1 MPEIGFIDIGRGSLE
16 YRTDFDPDNPGVYG
30 KNPLLALG
38 ALLGAKLIS
47 KAGKWGAQLWE
58 RTGGKL
64 IKSIKAGLF
73 GKGTR
78 NASEAAKTI
87 EEESIKDGDKSVA
100 KTLRQDGIAGEAIE
114 GSAVDRSG
122 QEARQGAAEA
132 MGKRSEKWAVKE
144 GEKVG
149 AELLVK
155 EGEKGVAKF
164 LEKKIPL
171 VALLVGGV
179 SAWERWTKEKDFDGA
194 MDEIKSGLAATVPGF
209 GSVLSGLMDLNLMG
223 RDVLRG
229 QIAGEGIDPNRKLS
243 ATGELISDGI
253 AVALPGGAL
262 FESTTRTAISGI
274 EALSEKGAFEDLGRE
289 KLTPVSE
296 GMLAVEQTVFG
307 EQLAGMTRPLAAL
320 AENMMGLHQPS
331 ASTAKPTSDRAQ
343 LEQEEIEL
351 RKTLEAQA
359 PERAALQTEAMYSGH
374 PTQVDQ
380 VDADQAR
387 DLERTYEETQSRLQS
402 LEKARAVDP
411 PDVPGAN
418 SSLLA
423 KIQAIEP
430 SPNLRAYLPASLSGA
445 DRSGIQTAR
454 AAGKEKEAVERFKK
468 GLNVAPLSTLFSQ
481 AIRGSA
487 SGNAPEIP
495 QLEQEEQTVGA
506 N

>member
-16 YRTDFDPDNPGVYG
+16 YRTDFDPDNRGVEG

-38 ALLGAKLIS
+38 ALLGAKFIS
-47 KAGKWGAQLWE
+47 QGEKWGAKLWE
-58 RTGGKL
+58 STGGKL

-100 KTLRQDGIAGEAIE
+100 KTLHQDGIAGEAIE
-114 GSAVDRSG
+114 GSALERSG
-122 QEARQGAAEA
+122 QEVHQGVAEVL
-132 MGKRSEKWAVKE
+132 GKRCETLAVKE

-149 AELLVK
+149 AELLVN
-155 EGEKGVAKF
+155 EGEKGVSKF
-164 LEKKIPL
+164 LGKKIPF
-171 VALLVGGV
+171 VAMLVGGV
-179 SAWERWTKEKDFDGA
+179 SAWERWDKEKDFDGA
-194 MDEIKSGLAATVPGF
+194 MDEIKSGLAANVPGF

-229 QIAGEGIDPNRKLS
+229 QIASAGIDPNRKLS

-253 AVALPGGAL
+253 AMALPGGAI
-262 FESTTRTAISGI
+262 FESTTRTAIAGL
-274 EALSEKGAFEDLGRE
+274 EGLSEKGAFEDLGRE

-296 GMLAVEQTVFG
+296 GTLAVEKTVFG

-331 ASTAKPTSDRAQ
+331 ASTAKPTPDRAQ

-387 DLERTYEETQSRLQS
+387 DLQRTYEETQSRLQT
-402 LEKARAVDP
+402 LEKAGAAE
-411 PDVPGAN
+411 VPGAN
-418 SSLLA
+418 SSLFA
-423 KIQAIEP
+423 KIQTVEP

-445 DRSGIQTAR
+445 DRTGIQTAR
-454 AAGKEKEAVERFKK
+454 AAGKEKEAVERFKR
-468 GLNVAPLSTLFSQ
+468 GLNVAPLSPLFSQ
-481 AIRGSA
+481 AIRSSA
-487 SGNAPEIP
+487 RGQAPEFP
-495 QLEQEEQTVGA
+495 QLEQGHPT
-506 N
+506 

>member
-47 KAGKWGAQLWE
+47 KTGKWGTKLWE

-100 KTLRQDGIAGEAIE
+100 KTLRQDGITGEAIE
-114 GSAVDRSG
+114 GSAVGRSG
-122 QEARQGAAEA
+122 QKARQGAAEA

-229 QIAGEGIDPNRKLS
+229 QIASEGIDPNRKLS

-253 AVALPGGAL
+253 AAALPGGAL

-274 EALSEKGAFEDLGRE
+274 EALSEEGAFEDLGRE

-296 GMLAVEQTVFG
+296 GTLAVEQTVFG
-307 EQLAGMTRPLAAL
+307 EQSARMTRPLAAL
-320 AENMMGLHQPS
+320 AENMMGLRQTS
-331 ASTAKPTSDRAQ
+331 AGPTPGTAEFQ
-343 LEQEEIEL
+343 QEEFEL
-351 RKTLEAQA
+351 RQTLEAQA
-359 PERAALQTEAMYSGH
+359 PERAALQTEEMYSGH

-387 DLERTYEETQSRLQS
+387 HLERTFEETQGRLQS

-445 DRSGIQTAR
+445 ERSGIQTAR
-454 AAGKEKEAVERFKK
+454 AAGKEQEAVQRFKK
-468 GLNVAPLSTLFSQ
+468 ELNVAPLSTLFSQ

-487 SGNAPEIP
+487 RGNAPEIP
-495 QLEQEEQTVGA
+495 QLEQEEQTVA
-506 N
+506 DN

>member
-1 MPEIGFIDIGRGSLE
+1 MPEIGFIDIGRGSLD
-16 YRTDFDPDNPGVYG
+16 YRTDFDPDEPGLEG

-38 ALLGAKLIS
+38 ALLGAKFIAKGEKL
-47 KAGKWGAQLWE
+47 GAKLWE

-64 IKSIKAGLF
+64 IKGIKAGLF

-87 EEESIKDGDKSVA
+87 EEEGIKDGDKSVA

-114 GSAVDRSG
+114 GRAVERSG
-122 QEARQGAAEA
+122 QEVRQGATEA
-132 MGKRSEKWAVKE
+132 MGKGSEKLAAKE

-155 EGEKGVAKF
+155 EGEKGVSKF
-164 LEKKIPL
+164 LGKKIPF
-171 VALLVGGV
+171 VAMLVGGV
-179 SAWERWTKEKDFDGA
+179 SAWQRWDKEKDFDGA
-194 MDEIKSGLAATVPGF
+194 MDEIKSGLAANVPGF

-229 QIAGEGIDPNRKLS
+229 QIASEGIDPNRKLS

-253 AVALPGGAL
+253 AMALPGGSL
-262 FESTTRTAISGI
+262 FESTTRTGI
-274 EALSEKGAFEDLGRE
+274 GGLEGLSQKGAFEDLGRE

-296 GMLAVEQTVFG
+296 GTLAVEETVFG
-307 EQLAGMTRPLAAL
+307 QQAAGMTRPLAAL

-331 ASTAKPTSDRAQ
+331 TSSAKPTPDRAQ
-343 LEQEEIEL
+343 LEQEETKL

-359 PERAALQTEAMYSGH
+359 PERAALQTEAMHSGH

-387 DLERTYEETQSRLQS
+387 DLQRTYEETQSRLQS
-402 LEKARAVDP
+402 LENAWAA
-411 PDVPGAN
+411 DVPDAAN

-423 KIQAIEP
+423 KIQTVEP
-430 SPNLRAYLPASLSGA
+430 SPNPRAYLPASLSGA
-445 DRSGIQTAR
+445 DRNGIQTAR
-454 AAGKEKEAVERFKK
+454 AAGKEKEAVERFKR
-468 GLNVAPLSTLFSQ
+468 GLNVAPLSPLFSQ
-481 AIRGSA
+481 AIRSSARGS
-487 SGNAPEIP
+487 APEIP

-506 N
+506 R